1 MMVKPKHQRLVLVIL
16 AVAALIGAVLLAMWG
31 LQDRAAYFVTPS
43 DIAAGKA
50 TPDKAMR
57 LGGMVVKGS
66 LSAIPTA
73 SPSASPSATARRE
86 TPVVFRG
93 ITPDLF
99 REGSGVVAEGR
110 LDPNGLFVAD
120 NILAKH
126 DERYMP
132 PQMADRGRQRRS
144 DRRSRSCRAVAG
156 RRAGRAAAGA
166 GLRAG
171 RRAGAG
177 DRDRPRR
184 RAWRRGC

>member
-1 MMVKPKHQRLVLVIL
+1 MTVKPKHQRLILALL
-16 AVAALIGAVLLAMWG
+16 AVAALVGAVLLAMWG

-43 DIAAGKA
+43 DIARGKVQ
-50 TPDKAMR
+50 PDKAMR

-66 LSAIPTA
+66 LKRDPDGLTVRFLVSDTKA
-73 SPSASPSATARRE
+73 E

-110 LDPNGLFVAD
+110 LGANGLFVAD

-132 PQMADRGRQRRS
+132 PQMASEAQ
-144 DRRSRSCRAVAG
+144 
-156 RRAGRAAAGA
+156 
-166 GLRAG
+166 
-171 RRAGAG
+171 
-177 DRDRPRR
+177 
-184 RAWRRGC
+184 